1 MIQVEYMKVIGLKI
15 KDMEMDL
22 RDIRMETFIREN
34 FRIINPMEREFIIGA
49 IMKSMMENG
58 KMGASMV

>member
-22 RDIRMETFIREN
+22 SDIRMETFIRDN

-58 KMGASMV
+58 KMDSSMV

>member
-22 RDIRMETFIREN
+22 SDIKMETFIREN
-34 FRIINPMEREFIIGA
+34 FKIINPMEREFIIGA

-58 KMGASMV
+58 KMDASMV

>member
-22 RDIRMETFIREN
+22 SDIRMETFIREN
-34 FRIINPMEREFIIGA
+34 FKIINPMEREFIIGA

-58 KMGASMV
+58 KMDASMV